1 MSMVKIHTIDLG
13 VSQGSRTPI
22 VFDLNRSEPTFSKPL
37 RYRGQTV
44 GVGGV
49 VVVRVAIVV
58 DIAKVR
64 GF

>member
-1 MSMVKIHTIDLG
+1 MSMVKTHTIDLG

-22 VFDLNRSEPTFSKPL
+22 VFDLNRSEPAFSKPL
-37 RYRGQTV
+37 RYRGQAV
-44 GVGGV
+44 GIGGV

>member
-1 MSMVKIHTIDLG
+1 MSMVKTHTIDLG

-37 RYRGQTV
+37 RYRGQAV
-44 GVGGV
+44 GIGGV

>member
-1 MSMVKIHTIDLG
+1 MSMVKTHTIDLG

-22 VFDLNRSEPTFSKPL
+22 VFDLNQSEPTFSKPL
-37 RYRGQTV
+37 RYRGQAV

>member
-1 MSMVKIHTIDLG
+1 MSMVKTHTIDLG

-37 RYRGQTV
+37 RYRGQAV
-44 GVGGV
+44 GIGGV
-49 VVVRVAIVV
+49 VVVRVAIVI

>member
-1 MSMVKIHTIDLG
+1 MSMVKTHTIDLG

-37 RYRGQTV
+37 RYRGQAV
-44 GVGGV
+44 DIGGV

>member
-1 MSMVKIHTIDLG
+1 MSMVKTHTIDLG

-37 RYRGQTV
+37 RYRGQAV
-44 GVGGV
+44 GIGG

>member
-1 MSMVKIHTIDLG
+1 M
-13 VSQGSRTPI
+13 SRTPI

-37 RYRGQTV
+37 RYRGQAV
-44 GVGGV
+44 GIGGV